1 MSQSGDAGAEPASRW
16 GSSLGVVA
24 GQRSRQ
30 RPVTITSHHGAQ
42 QVPIAVTSR
51 HHPHRHRHTQ
61 QVSQTSGLLNAGQRS
76 RRRVL
81 RTQSASRL
89 VDSDDKTR

>member
-1 MSQSGDAGAEPASRW
+1 MSQSGDARAEPASGW

-30 RPVTITSHHGAQ
+30 RPVTITSRHGAQ

-51 HHPHRHRHTQ
+51 HHPHRHHHTQ
-61 QVSQTSGLLNAGQRS
+61 QVSQTSGLLN
-76 RRRVL
+76 RRAPEYAS
-81 RTQSASRL
+81 SAPYPIGIPL
-89 VDSDDKTR
+89 V